1 MIPHFWQ
8 KSKCQVLLC
17 APKSAIMVPDYAK
30 FIAGA
35 MSDAL
40 VMYSQEE

>member
-1 MIPHFWQ
+1 MIPHIWQ
-8 KSKCQVLLC
+8 KSKCQVLC
-17 APKSAIMVPDYAK
+17 APKSTIMVPDYAK